1 VGIVQVGSVVSGE
14 KLVIT
19 HTAPPKETMCL
30 AFTTLKRNN
39 ELNHWKPRTI
49 FTLNTRANMEN
60 AWGYDSVSTRLLF
73 AQVSSLALTFS
84 SNSCYG
90 PGVYTP

>member
-1 VGIVQVGSVVSGE
+1 MGIVQVGSVVSGE

-60 AWGYDSVSTRLLF
+60 YVSTRRLGKKEECGF
-73 AQVSSLALTFS
+73 KSKSE
-84 SNSCYG
+84 
-90 PGVYTP
+90 